1 MANTVVNVNF
11 VTGIKKIFPSLLK
24 NVFLVLNVNGDLS
37 LYRQENEIEDN
48 EVDHIWSIGRF
59 KGLVEVH
66 WAPDCKLLAVQ
77 CLKRCFIYNSE
88 NGKSLSDLAIEN
100 ENENNTIE
108 SSLVSSTICRWLT
121 INEEGKTLLLL
132 GLINCKTFSI
142 KWSVNGEFELSGK
155 FILKSDQIILD
166 VKIDQVTNEILVL
179 QSANNNF
186 CSLTRL
192 KFPFNN
198 SKTTI
203 HDSSNSISSL
213 SKLSRHLQTL
223 FRVTEDLKEQFL
235 KLIKLEDSIF
245 KRISEIN
252 SSLIKKLL
260 LFGSAGRTLNQHFD
274 GFYNKENGDKLSE
287 NEFLEWKAKLKKH
300 HNELLLQI
308 QEFSNVIQTFHSN
321 FPSFSP
327 STIDRFIKI
336 FIPNLEQHS
345 QTIQNTL
352 AEFLIWL
359 EIIVIESNDNNPV
372 GTNDSTTPSSVNK
385 IISPLTPDSSALE
398 LVKTL
403 NKSEDIK
410 QEKVQEWK
418 FPFVEFKMK
427 LDQEFKDLVNEIN
440 SINLVSE
447 SETLLPSDLNLILA
461 SSHLF
466 NFAFILKTCKTEI
479 IRTSHPDLRIKLP
492 GVYLG
497 HFEQSNQLRII
508 CTGNAQLIL
517 TLVTEEFGDGELRP
531 IFNNQIDDS
540 LLLFSN
546 SSLNQLYTTST
557 GTKLSITI
565 PL

>member
-1 MANTVVNVNF
+1 MINTVVNVNF
-11 VTGIKKIFPSLLK
+11 VTGIKKIFPSPLK

-37 LYRQENEIEDN
+37 LYRQDN
-48 EVDHIWSIGRF
+48 EVNHIWSIGRF

-100 ENENNTIE
+100 ENDTTLE
-108 SSLVSSTICRWLT
+108 SGTICRWLT
-121 INEEGKTLLLL
+121 INEEDKTLLLL
-132 GLINCKTFSI
+132 GLINRKTFSI

-179 QSANNNF
+179 QSANNNL

-198 SKTTI
+198 SKTKI

-252 SSLIKKLL
+252 SCLMKKLL
-260 LFGSAGRTLNQHFD
+260 LFGLKQRFD
-274 GFYNKENGDKLSE
+274 GFCNKENGDKLSE

-308 QEFSNVIQTFHSN
+308 QEFSNVLQTFHSN
-321 FPSFSP
+321 FPSFSL

-359 EIIVIESNDNNPV
+359 EIIVIESNESNESNPNPS
-372 GTNDSTTPSSVNK
+372 GTNAPSSVNK
-385 IISPLTPDSSALE
+385 IIPPLTPDASALE

-403 NKSEDIK
+403 NKSETIK
-410 QEKVQEWK
+410 QERIQEWK
-418 FPFVEFKMK
+418 FPFDEFKIK

-447 SETLLPSDLNLILA
+447 SETLLPPNLNLILA
-461 SSHLF
+461 SSRHPF
-466 NFAFILKTCKTEI
+466 NFAFILKTCITEI
-479 IRTSHPDLRIKLP
+479 ICTSHPDSTIKLP

-497 HFEQSNQLRII
+497 HCHFEQSNQLRIF

-517 TLVTEEFGDGELRP
+517 TLFTEEFGNGELRP
-531 IFNNQIDDS
+531 ILNNQIDDS
-540 LLLFSN
+540 FLLFLN
-546 SSLNQLYTTST
+546 SSLNQLYITST
-557 GTKLSITI
+557 GTKLSITT